1 MHSLSGFLLG
11 SATFFGFT
19 FALPT
24 SPLVPLDRRACGT
37 AYPTSMIEVT
47 PFHAGKTDRDFC
59 LDSTKVRYA
68 HFDIPSNAIGACQLE
83 FIFPINYSI
92 GNAESSQ
99 LTVWKT
105 DRPFDTTTD
114 TWLSSPQITNQFGTV
129 ILRSKLSEESRIVV
143 NSGDCRSMRD
153 FKFTIAENNRNA
165 TIAYEQQYPVAG
177 SVAGM
182 RIVHS
187 C

>member
-24 SPLVPLDRRACGT
+24 SPLVTLDRRACST
-37 AYPTSMIEVT
+37 VYPTSMIEVT
-47 PFHAGKTDRDFC
+47 PFYAGRTDRDFC
-59 LDSTKVRYA
+59 VDSTKVRYA

-83 FIFPINYSI
+83 FIFPKGYSI
-92 GNAESSQ
+92 GNVELSQ
-99 LTVWKT
+99 LNVWKT
-105 DRPFDTTTD
+105 DRPFDTITD
-114 TWLSSPQITNQFGTV
+114 TWSSSPQTTTHFGTV
-129 ILRSKLSEESRIVV
+129 TLKSKPSEEARIIV
-143 NSGDCRSMRD
+143 NSGDCKSMRD
-153 FKFTIAENNRNA
+153 FKFTIAENNRDA
-165 TIAYEQQYPVAG
+165 TIAYEQQYPMTG
-177 SVAGM
+177 PVAGM